1 MFINK
6 TNPTKLNRHITL
18 SIYVLNQTC
27 QTNLEMNQ
35 NPQLV
40 DMNTWCTIPLS
51 SDTYTSQQVFG
62 LTFEWDSNT
71 HISHVSIS
79 DI

>member
-6 TNPTKLNRHITL
+6 TNPTKLKRHITL

-40 DMNTWCTIPLS
+40 DMMHHSP
-51 SDTYTSQQVFG
+51 
-62 LTFEWDSNT
+62 
-71 HISHVSIS
+71 
-79 DI
+79 

>member
-6 TNPTKLNRHITL
+6 TNPTKLKRHITL

-35 NPQLV
+35 NPQLL
-40 DMNTWCTIPLS
+40 DMMHHSP
-51 SDTYTSQQVFG
+51 
-62 LTFEWDSNT
+62 
-71 HISHVSIS
+71 
-79 DI
+79 